1 MAMNVHTLG
10 ENILYDIGIEV
21 KKGRSTRGS
30 LLRLRPGGLDR
41 FGKICTET
49 VRGKSPE

>member
-30 LLRLRPGGLDR
+30 LLRLDLLVWTNLER
-41 FGKICTET
+41 FVLKL
-49 VRGKSPE
+49 